1 MRRLTPLLLF
11 VAFALLY
18 GATAAPDVGW
28 GDNAEW
34 QFAAWN
40 AGLSHPT
47 GYPLFLIVGWL
58 WSHALALFG
67 IAPARAMTL
76 LSALF
81 GAASTALFAT
91 ASDALLRRARFSIAA
106 GPRWAVATVSAIA
119 FGLSPMHWAQAQVA
133 EVYSLNS
140 ALLLLLLT
148 LLWRGARPWLIALTL
163 GLLLGHHRISW
174 LWLPP
179 LALWWAL
186 RRRADTSPL
195 LSRRSVG
202 FAALVALPQLLYLYL
217 PWRGPRTAYLHQRL
231 TDATQLTLY
240 DGSFA
245 AFMAQI
251 SGSQFAGDLFNA
263 PISQQAAILGQ
274 QAWLNV
280 GILALTLALVALIE
294 PQGLRSSDR
303 LLLAGGLLLTLLFGL
318 SVSFG
323 DVATML
329 IPAWI
334 ALWLLAALALAWF
347 MVQMRGHS
355 RRAFFLIAA
364 LLLITQRLVSI
375 PPSQGDQAAP
385 RALVERLIAA
395 NPPEKAIILSND
407 RDEMMPLWYAQ
418 FVEGQRRDLLFA
430 FPLLLPELTDIHET
444 VTWAME
450 QQRPVLLSK
459 EMRGLTTLWNIEEY
473 DGGLWRVRGPA
484 ALPTEEP
491 MQKSLGGG
499 ITVLAWTPSMEV
511 GAGEV
516 TIDVLIQ
523 TTDPLPETLSFSL
536 QFFENPRDAS
546 GLERQP
552 LGTKRAQDD
561 IAPDPIF
568 PPSHWPLNQPL
579 LLKFR
584 VEQPPMENA
593 IIYVWRLT
601 SYINNEGEII
611 PVGENIVLGFDGR
624 IE

>member
-1 MRRLTPLLLF
+1 MQRSRRTNPYPYTWEIP
-11 VAFALLY
+11 V
-18 GATAAPDVGW
+18 VGV
-28 GDNAEW
+28 
-34 QFAAWN
+34 
-40 AGLSHPT
+40 
-47 GYPLFLIVGWL
+47 I
-58 WSHALALFG
+58 
-67 IAPARAMTL
+67 
-76 LSALF
+76 
-81 GAASTALFAT
+81 
-91 ASDALLRRARFSIAA
+91 
-106 GPRWAVATVSAIA
+106 
-119 FGLSPMHWAQAQVA
+119 
-133 EVYSLNS
+133 